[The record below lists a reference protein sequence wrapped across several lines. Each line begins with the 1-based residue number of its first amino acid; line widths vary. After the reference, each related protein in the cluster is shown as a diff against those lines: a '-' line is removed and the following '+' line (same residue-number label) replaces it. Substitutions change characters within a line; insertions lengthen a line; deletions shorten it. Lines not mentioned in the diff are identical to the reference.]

1 MMNKMPMQSRA
12 YEYNYQRMDGVDAE
26 QGEDEEGEV
35 DSEWESTGEDELD
48 KIAAVHN
55 KGSVSPINAFSPVIT
70 VL

>member
-26 QGEDEEGEV
+26 EDEEGEV

-70 VL
+70 VQ

>member
-1 MMNKMPMQSRA
+1 MMNKMPLQSRA
-12 YEYNYQRMDGVDAE
+12 YEYNYQRMDGLDA
-26 QGEDEEGEV
+26 EGEV

-70 VL
+70 VQ